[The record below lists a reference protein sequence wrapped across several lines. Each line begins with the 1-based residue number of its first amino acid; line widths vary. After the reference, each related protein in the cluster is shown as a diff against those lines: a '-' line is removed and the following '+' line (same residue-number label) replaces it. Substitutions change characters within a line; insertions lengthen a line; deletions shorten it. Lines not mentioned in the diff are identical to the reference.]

1 MNLTFEKINASFI
14 EEDLEGLIEDGAPLD
29 EYSSEAQSVAEALA
43 KIPLE
48 KITVPVVAAT
58 IALVWAKNF
67 DRSAAEMAQ
76 RLPACQRVAE
86 KLLTP

>member
-1 MNLTFEKINASFI
+1 MISFATINAAFI

-43 KIPLE
+43 KIPME
-48 KITVPVVAAT
+48 KITVSVVAAT
-58 IALVWAKNF
+58 IALVWAKSF

-76 RLPACQRVAE
+76 RLPACQRLAE
-86 KLLTP
+86 KLLTR

>member
-1 MNLTFEKINASFI
+1 MIFFEKINTAFI

-43 KIPLE
+43 KIPME
-48 KITVPVVAAT
+48 KITMSVVAAT

-67 DRSAAEMAQ
+67 DISAAETEQ

-86 KLLTP
+86 KRLTP